1 MAKKTDIFYA
11 DRIVNGR
18 FVTRAVNDILREL
31 EDRQVEVCI
40 RLKRNYTSQ
49 PQMGYYRGVV
59 IAMLVLEMR
68 NRSVNGPHG
77 GPITDQQVHEML
89 AARFLRE
96 AVLINPETGEY
107 MEVVKSTA
115 KLTTGEMTDY
125 IEQIRAWAMEV
136 FGLNI
141 PDPVQAGDRTIAR

>member
-1 MAKKTDIFYA
+1 MAKKTDVFYA
-11 DRIVNGR
+11 DRIVDGR
-18 FVTRAVNDILREL
+18 FVTKAVLDLMREL
-31 EDRQVEVCI
+31 NDCQVEVCI
-40 RLKRNYTSQ
+40 RKKRNYTSG
-49 PQMGYYRGVV
+49 PQRNYYFGVV

-68 NRSVNGPHG
+68 ARGVNGPHG

-115 KLTTGEMTDY
+115 KLTTGEMTEY
-125 IEQIRAWAMEV
+125 IEAIRAWGMEV

-141 PDPVQAGDRTIAR
+141 PDPVQAGDRTLAR